1 MHERLIDYING
12 HDGVTW
18 MTFDEI
24 AHDFSRRQPAPSK
37 RAQAAERVFLGSAG
51 IVEQ

>member
-24 AHDFSRRQPAPSK
+24 AHDFSRRQPAPST
-37 RAQAAERVFLGSAG
+37 RAQAAERAP
-51 IVEQ
+51 